1 LLSKEQIEKRVE
13 TLAAFI
19 TMVEGKGIVNN
30 IITMDEGAV
39 SMHTPEIKRNPCSA
53 SKRVCKSMSRLRVK

>member
-1 LLSKEQIEKRVE
+1 LLSQKHMEKREE

-19 TMVEGKGIVNN
+19 MMVEDKGIINN

-39 SMHTPEIKRNPCSA
+39 SMHTPEIKRQAMQCL
-53 SKRVCKSMSRLRVK
+53 KKSMQVNVRLRIK